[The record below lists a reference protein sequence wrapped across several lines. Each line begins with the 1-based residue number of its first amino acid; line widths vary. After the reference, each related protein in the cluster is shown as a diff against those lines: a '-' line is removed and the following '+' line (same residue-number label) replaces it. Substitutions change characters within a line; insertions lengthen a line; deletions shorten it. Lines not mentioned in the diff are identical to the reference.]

1 MSKNPL
7 YYNRFF
13 KTERHNSGNPVCR
26 IFEKGVE
33 QMINIYGV
41 TIFYFPV
48 SEYNLEGI
56 AKLWGEDPS
65 KKYLEKY
72 TLKGITE
79 GENDSFVF
87 NRFGVDK
94 SGAERVVYLS
104 KKQFR
109 EKTGREEPL
118 ESDMFQWT
126 QNKIIYEVTEVS
138 DQENIVLGTEMSWKL
153 VAIPRMTEG
162 EVFGNDMCETV
173 RDDVDDLGTNEN
185 PDANCVVK
193 EGSPIGDGNVLEDP
207 NNVHVPGPSTHIV
220 DDELVIDSEKDG
232 VFTRN
237 SWGGW

>member
-1 MSKNPL
+1 MAKNPL
-7 YYNRFF
+7 FYNQFF

-26 IFEKGVE
+26 VFEKGVE

-41 TIFYFPV
+41 TMFYFPV
-48 SEYNLEGI
+48 SEYDLDGPS
-56 AKLWGEDPS
+56 KLWGEDPS

-94 SGAERVVYLS
+94 SGAERVVYIS

-109 EKTGREEPL
+109 EITGRAEPL

-126 QNKIIYEVTEVS
+126 QNNIVYEITEVS
-138 DQENIVLGTEMSWKL
+138 DQENIVLGKEMSWKL
-153 VAIPRMTEG
+153 IAIPRMTEG
-162 EVFGNDMCETV
+162 EVFGNDICEQI
-173 RDDVDDLGTNEN
+173 RDEVVDPGQNGEPVTECDKDT
-185 PDANCVVK
+185 PVV
-193 EGSPIGDGNVLEDP
+193 GDGNVVEDP
-207 NNVHVPGPSTHIV
+207 DNVHIPGPSTHTV
-220 DDELVIDSEKDG
+220 DDELVVDEEKDG